1 MLNIST
7 SLFKR
12 FSGKQG
18 PDHMTKIMLVEDDN
32 NLREI
37 YEARLAAEGFD
48 IVSAQD
54 GEAALA
60 LAAKEHP
67 DLVLTDVMMPKISG
81 FEMLDILRNTEALKN
96 VKVIMLTA
104 LGQAED
110 SARAGSLGADRYL
123 VKSQVTLEDIV
134 KATHEVLG
142 TDDSTA
148 SAALPADAI
157 VIDDSQAVTSSA
169 QPEPVSTPEPT
180 QVAAVVSDTPQTDEP
195 AEVPE
200 VLPEIESANFPE
212 PEVPA
217 DIPTQGSG
225 SVDWP
230 VAPDTPVIP
239 TSDVSPQFELPQP
252 EISLPN
258 IDTLPETNNA
268 APNTDEAA
276 SNQSAQELI
285 QAEPAPATPSEAPSE
300 EHSAEVSAN
309 EAIPATEEEAAMRAQ
324 IDSFLTVSS
333 DDADVTPVEPTPDEP
348 FSDVVTEPLQ
358 QNAEIHLGEEPS
370 LPDLTD
376 EEYDKDANLPDHG
389 QLSVHVEPQTISE
402 PQEEAVTSN
411 QITPQPPTE
420 TYELPDE
427 PSPAEP
433 QADVTVPTEQVQPA
447 PQEAVQPETPGDKI
461 VSDAVNS
468 MMSATPTF
476 APYPD
481 HIPETELPT
490 QDQGTPT
497 PSPQPAYPAL
507 EETQRR
513 IISPIDQPARP
524 DLNQLLALEDA
535 KAGATRANGSNPAE
549 PTVSNGAQPYRKDQS
564 MPKQNY
570 QGIDPNS
577 ISL

>member
-1 MLNIST
+1 
-7 SLFKR
+7 
-12 FSGKQG
+12 
-18 PDHMTKIMLVEDDN
+18 MTKIMLVEDDN

-148 SAALPADAI
+148 PAAPPADDI
-157 VIDDSQAVTSSA
+157 VIEDNQAVTSSV

-180 QVAAVVSDTPQTDEP
+180 QVTAVVSDTPQAEEP

-200 VLPEIESANFPE
+200 VLPDIEVTNNTQVPAVDSIPEAESIKFPE
-212 PEVPA
+212 PETAADLPTRESDPA
-217 DIPTQGSG
+217 D
-225 SVDWP
+225 WP
-230 VAPDTPVIP
+230 IAPDTQVTP
-239 TSDVSPQFELPQP
+239 TSDVIPQFELPEP

-258 IDTLPETNNA
+258 VDVLPETDNA
-268 APNTDEAA
+268 
-276 SNQSAQELI
+276 
-285 QAEPAPATPSEAPSE
+285 APSE

-309 EAIPATEEEAAMRAQ
+309 EAVPATEEEAAMRAQ

-333 DDADVTPVEPTPDEP
+333 DDADVTPIEQIPDEP
-348 FSDVVTEPLQ
+348 FSDVVTEPLRQ
-358 QNAEIHLGEEPS
+358 DAEIHLGEEPS

-389 QLSVHVEPQTISE
+389 QLSVHIEPQPISE
-402 PQEEAVTSN
+402 PQEEAVTAD
-411 QITPQPPTE
+411 QVVPQPPIE
-420 TYELPDE
+420 SNVLPDA
-427 PSPAEP
+427 PSPTEP
-433 QADVTVPTEQVQPA
+433 QADMTVHTEQSQTVLQETVQS
-447 PQEAVQPETPGDKI
+447 ETSGDKI

-468 MMSATPTF
+468 MMSTTPTF

-481 HIPETELPT
+481 HTPASELPA
-490 QDQGTPT
+490 QDQEAAD
-497 PSPQPAYPAL
+497 PSPPPVYPTL

-535 KAGATRANGSNPAE
+535 KAGATRANGSSPAAPAE
-549 PTVSNGAQPYRKDQS
+549 SNGAQTYRQDQS